1 MLGTEIELLISD
13 FDGTLVD
20 TFSAN
25 YMAYQKAF
33 AEQGLCLSE
42 SQYRACFGFRFDE
55 FMKEVG
61 VVDVNISSR
70 IRELKSVYYPFF
82 FDYLNVNKPLLHFI
96 EMFHVAGGKTAIAST
111 ARKKNLINALA
122 HIGVLD
128 TFDYVLAGEDVDKG
142 KPSPEIYQNILRH
155 FECHPSEAVVF
166 EDSEVGVKAAIDA
179 GIN

>member
-61 VVDVNISSR
+61 VVDVNIS
-70 IRELKSVYYPFF
+70 IRFRKYCFIRDCQITNLVGFPKSSGFM
-82 FDYLNVNKPLLHFI
+82 DNSQRGCQDI
-96 EMFHVAGGKTAIAST
+96 C
-111 ARKKNLINALA
+111 
-122 HIGVLD
+122 
-128 TFDYVLAGEDVDKG
+128 
-142 KPSPEIYQNILRH
+142 Q
-155 FECHPSEAVVF
+155 
-166 EDSEVGVKAAIDA
+166 
-179 GIN
+179 

>member
-122 HIGVLD
+122 HMV
-128 TFDYVLAGEDVDKG
+128 YW
-142 KPSPEIYQNILRH
+142 ILSIMYLPVRMLTKENPLQRYIRISWDILNVIRPRLS
-155 FECHPSEAVVF
+155 FL
-166 EDSEVGVKAAIDA
+166 KILK
-179 GIN
+179 